1 MVKAVLFDLD
11 NTLIDF
17 MKMKRSSVSGAV
29 KAMINA
35 GLRLNQMKAEKLMY
49 SLYDKY
55 GIEYGKIFQKFLE
68 KAGGIDYKILASGIV
83 AYRKVQLGFLEP
95 YPRVI
100 PTLLKLKQKGL
111 KLAIV
116 SDAPRLKAWMRLT
129 ELGIADFFEVVV
141 AFGDVAERKPSR
153 LPFEKAL
160 KQLRLKPSDVLMVGD
175 NLSRDILGAKKLGMK
190 TCFAKYGA
198 LSSGKIKSDFVI
210 NKFEEILRIC
220 KHSSYDLS

>member
-1 MVKAVLFDLD
+1 MIKAVIFDLD

-17 MKMKRSSVSGAV
+17 MKMKRSSVTGAV

-35 GLRLNQMKAEKLMY
+35 GLKLNQAKAEKLMY

-68 KAGGIDYKILASGIV
+68 KTGGIDYRILSAGIV

-95 YPRVI
+95 YPKVV
-100 PTLLKLKQKGL
+100 PTLLRLKQKGL

-129 ELGIADFFEVVV
+129 ELGIANFFEVVV
-141 AFGDVAERKPSR
+141 AFGDVPEKKPSR

-160 KQLRLKPSDVLMVGD
+160 KQLRLKPSEVLMVGD
-175 NLSRDILGAKKLGMK
+175 NPLRDILGAKKLGMK

-198 LSSGKIKSDFVI
+198 LETAKIKSDFVI
-210 NKFEEILRIC
+210 KKFEEIL
-220 KHSSYDLS
+220 KLF

>member
-1 MVKAVLFDLD
+1 MIKAVIFDLD

-17 MKMKRSSVSGAV
+17 MKMKRSSVTGAV

-35 GLRLNQMKAEKLMY
+35 GLKLSQAKAEKLMY

-55 GIEYGKIFQKFLE
+55 GIEYSRIFQKFLL
-68 KAGGIDYKILASGIV
+68 KVGKIDYRILSAGIV

-95 YPRVI
+95 YPKVV

-129 ELGIADFFEVVV
+129 ELGIADFFETVV
-141 AFGDVAERKPSR
+141 AFGDVAEKKPSR

-160 KQLRLKPSDVLMVGD
+160 KQLNVHPSEALMVGD
-175 NLSRDILGAKKLGMK
+175 NYSRDILGARKLGMK

-198 LSSGKIKSDFVI
+198 LEDGKADFVI
-210 NKFEEILRIC
+210 KKFEEILRIV
-220 KHSSYDLS
+220 